1 MFSEDDRRMR
11 KMLLSGNFFEVLGME
26 TEWREGTKMRVIFGS
41 GFGMS
46 NLVLVYV
53 IVFFVKYLKRLSVGC
68 DWGRERR
75 WRWRWRWSGMRRRGV
90 AACSGSAAAAGCAE
104 ILG

>member
-75 WRWRWRWSGMRRRGV
+75 WRWSGMRRGV
-90 AACSGSAAAAGCAE
+90 AACPGSAVGSAAAAG

>member
-26 TEWREGTKMRVIFGS
+26 TEWREGTKKRVIFGS

-53 IVFFVKYLKRLSVGC
+53 IVFFVEYLKRLSVGC

-75 WRWRWRWSGMRRRGV
+75 WRWSGMRRKGV
-90 AACSGSAAAAGCAE
+90 ACPGSAAAAGCAG